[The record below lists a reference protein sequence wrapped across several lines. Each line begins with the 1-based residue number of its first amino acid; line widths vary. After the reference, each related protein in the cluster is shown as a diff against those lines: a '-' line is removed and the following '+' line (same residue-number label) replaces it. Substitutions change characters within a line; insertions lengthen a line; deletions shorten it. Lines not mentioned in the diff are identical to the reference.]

1 MRQDGTTFGDDAR
14 REYEWARL
22 LLPLFLYKVYFLIFV
37 YLAFQLLPSTFAT
50 EIYYD
55 NFRWPP
61 DDPPSWVSAYKTWD
75 GNHYLYL
82 SEMGYRPGAI
92 SNAFYPLWP
101 ICIRL
106 GSWLFLGNY
115 YVSALVLANLFS
127 LAGWLLFHRFV
138 RDYHSEKVADLATL
152 FLLAYPGALFFTF
165 PYSESLFFLLCITFF
180 VALYRRHY
188 LFASLV
194 SFLLPLTRVI
204 GVFISVPFFY
214 DIYQSW
220 KERNKVQL
228 CDLVYL
234 VAPLLGM
241 LTHFVI
247 MYISTG
253 NPLEGMNAQ
262 MYYVSQRSAS
272 NLLDIPAF
280 VRSFF
285 DVKLWHGFLDSPF
298 DRLCFLILALF
309 LVKMW
314 KMDRQYVLFSLFLGI
329 VSGMAGTLMS
339 FTRYLAIVFPLF
351 IAVAD
356 VLSKE
361 RWKGLRWLALAV
373 LFSLQLVFLIRHINN
388 YWVG

>member
-1 MRQDGTTFGDDAR
+1 MGQDGIISGDDAR
-14 REYEWARL
+14 REYRWARL
-22 LLPLFLYKVYFLIFV
+22 LWPLFLYKVYLLVLV
-37 YLAFQLLPSTFAT
+37 YLVSQLLPSAFAT

-61 DDPPSWVSAYKTWD
+61 DAPPTWASAYKTWD

-82 SEMGYRPGAI
+82 SEMGYQPGAI

-115 YVSALVLANLFS
+115 FASALVLSNLFS

-138 RDYHSEKVADLATL
+138 WDYHSEKVADLATL
-152 FLLAYPGALFFTF
+152 FLLAYPGALFFAF
-165 PYSESLFFLLCITFF
+165 PYSESLFFLLCIAFF

-188 LFASLV
+188 LFASLA
-194 SFLLPLTRVI
+194 SFFLPLTRVI
-204 GVFISVPFFY
+204 GVFIGVPFFY

-220 KERNKVQL
+220 KEAGKVQL
-228 CDLVYL
+228 GDLAYL
-234 VAPLLGM
+234 IAPSLGM
-241 LTHFVI
+241 LMHFAI

-262 MYYVSQRSAS
+262 MHYVSQRSAS
-272 NLLDIPAF
+272 KLLDIPAF

-298 DRLCFLILALF
+298 DRLCFLIMLLF

-314 KMDRQYVLFSLFLGI
+314 KMDRRYALFAIFLGL

-339 FTRYLAIVFPLF
+339 FMRYLAIVFPLF

-356 VLSKE
+356 VFSKE
-361 RWKGLRWLALAV
+361 KWKKFQWLVLAV
-373 LFSLQLVFLIRHINN
+373 SFSLQIIFLIRHINN

>member
-1 MRQDGTTFGDDAR
+1 
-14 REYEWARL
+14 
-22 LLPLFLYKVYFLIFV
+22 LYKVYLLILV
-37 YLAFQLLPSTFAT
+37 YLVSQLFSSTFAT
-50 EIYYD
+50 EIYYS

-61 DDPPSWVSAYKTWD
+61 DEPPSLISAYKTWD

-82 SEMGYRPGAI
+82 SEMGYRPGSI

-106 GSWLFLGNY
+106 GAWLFFGDY
-115 YVSALVLANLFS
+115 FASALTLSNLFS
-127 LAGWLLFHRFV
+127 LVGWLLFHRFV
-138 RDYHSEKVADLATL
+138 WEHHGEKVADLATL

-180 VALYRRHY
+180 AALYHRHY

-194 SFLLPLTRVI
+194 SFFLPLTRVI
-204 GVFISVPFFY
+204 GVFIGIPFFY
-214 DIYQSW
+214 DIYQLW
-220 KERNKVQL
+220 KEKGQVQL
-228 CDLVYL
+228 CDLAYL
-234 VAPLLGM
+234 ITPPLGIL
-241 LTHFVI
+241 LYFVI

-262 MYYVSQRSAS
+262 MHYVSQRSAWK
-272 NLLDIPAF
+272 LLDIPAF
-280 VRSFF
+280 ARSFF
-285 DVKLWHGFLDSPF
+285 DVKPWHGFLDSPF
-298 DRLCFLILALF
+298 DRLWFLILVLF

-314 KMDRQYVLFSLFLGI
+314 KMDRRYVLFSIFLGV

-361 RWKGLRWLALAV
+361 KWKGIKWPALAV
-373 LFSLQLVFLIRHINN
+373 SFSLQIVFLIRHINN